1 MDLNQKHQI
10 PHLSP
15 LQSTKLKPKTK
26 PTTNSGVGCP
36 TNKFV
41 GVRQR
46 PSGRWVAEI
55 KDSTQKIRMWL
66 GTFET
71 AEAAALAYD
80 EAACL
85 LRGSNTRT
93 NFSNRRP
100 SDGSA
105 SADSPL
111 SARIRKLLHH
121 KKVARNGNAS
131 PQLHKNGSLLPSAA
145 VAAAASGSGVSSSAS
160 EQKQEIY
167 SPWFAEAAFETMFN
181 GFELSDNGSGWP
193 EMDGG
198 GAAAEVGVFER
209 MRAERQISAS
219 LYAMNGVQEYFE
231 AMQDLSVSP
240 SSFDAVWDFPP
251 FLYELD
257 EF

>member
-1 MDLNQKHQI
+1 MDLNQRHQI
-10 PHLSP
+10 AHLSP

-26 PTTNSGVGCP
+26 PTTNSGVGGP
-36 TNKFV
+36 ANKFV

-55 KDSTQKIRMWL
+55 KDSTQKIRLWL

-105 SADSPL
+105 SADSSL

-121 KKVARNGNAS
+121 KKLARNGKAS
-131 PQLHKNGSLLPSAA
+131 PQHHKNGSFRPSGAI
-145 VAAAASGSGVSSSAS
+145 AAASSGCGVSSPAS
-160 EQKQEIY
+160 ERKQEIY
-167 SPWFAEAAFETMFN
+167 SPWFAEAGVETMFS
-181 GFELSDNGSGWP
+181 GLELSDKGGRWP
-193 EMDGG
+193 ELDGG
-198 GAAAEVGVFER
+198 GAAEEVGVFER
-209 MRAERQISAS
+209 MREERQTSAS
-219 LYAMNGVQEYFE
+219 LYAMNGVQGYFE

-240 SSFDAVWDFPP
+240 SSFDAVLDFPP